1 MRVFFGI
8 ILGIVITLG
17 AAYIHDSSIPVS
29 AAVPAVP
36 TDPSQ
41 PTPPQPVGPTDL
53 TQRRIVHWE
62 VLQAL
67 TDQGTSFVREQWNKI
82 FH

>member
-17 AAYIHDSSIPVS
+17 AAYLHDSNLP
-29 AAVPAVP
+29 AAAATPLP
-36 TDPSQ
+36 TDPSA
-41 PTPPQPVGPTDL
+41 PTPPAVPADL
-53 TQRRIVHWE
+53 TQRRIVNWE
-62 VLQAL
+62 VLEAI
-67 TDQGTSFVREQWNKI
+67 TDQGTTFVREQWNKI

>member
-17 AAYIHDSSIPVS
+17 AAYLHDSNIPI
-29 AAVPAVP
+29 AAATPVP
-36 TDPSQ
+36 TDPAA
-41 PTPPQPVGPTDL
+41 PTPPVGPIDL
-53 TQRRIVHWE
+53 TQRRIVNWE
-62 VLQAL
+62 VLEAI
-67 TDQGTSFVREQWNKI
+67 TDQGTTFVREQWNKI

>member
-17 AAYIHDSSIPVS
+17 AAYIHDSNIPV
-29 AAVPAVP
+29 AAATPAPLP
-36 TDPSQ
+36 TDP
-41 PTPPQPVGPTDL
+41 TPPVPVGPTDL
-53 TQRRIVHWE
+53 TQRRIVNWD
-62 VLQAL
+62 VLQAIA
-67 TDQGTSFVREQWNKI
+67 DEGTAFARDQWNKI

>member
-17 AAYIHDSSIPVS
+17 AAYVHDSNIPV
-29 AAVPAVP
+29 AAAAPAPLPTDPAVP
-36 TDPSQ
+36 T
-41 PTPPQPVGPTDL
+41 PPADL
-53 TQRRIVHWE
+53 TQRRIVNWD
-62 VLQAL
+62 VLEAIA
-67 TDQGTSFVREQWNKI
+67 DQGTAFARDQWNKI

>member
-8 ILGIVITLG
+8 IIGIVITLG
-17 AAYIHDSSIPVS
+17 AAYLHDSGIPAS
-29 AAVPAVP
+29 AAPVPVP

-41 PTPPQPVGPTDL
+41 PAPPQPVGPPDV
-53 TQRRIVHWE
+53 TQRRIVNWE
-62 VLQAL
+62 VLEAL
-67 TDQGTSFVREQWNKI
+67 TDEGSDFVREQWNHI